1 MASSPYPPPSP
12 GGHAFAPA
20 FDSTLAAG
28 SPPPRRRSRRG
39 IALTLT
45 TIGAVVIAGAIAGG
59 VHVSANLGYDEAL
72 AAFEDAADDAETAR
86 TELTG
91 SLDALALTQQ
101 TATSLSDADTGLLLD
116 ATTKDAL
123 TSSLDAAATTAE
135 STASVA
141 ESEIPTADEKPGWA
155 WELFDETAQLND
167 DRSDA
172 EDLTGD
178 FESAVA
184 EIETA
189 DEAVAGAGLD
199 VLAAV
204 ATAAD
209 GFESGH
215 ISARNTDI
223 ISFRAAAAVLDA
235 HVDALDGA
243 SVSAYSS
250 LESAAAAMIASEK
263 AEIAEK
269 QGPLYNA
276 RVEIE
281 AFARGLAPGVLL
293 DFDWSDRVNGYGE
306 GDSMGG
312 LATWWYGD
320 PGYSTIELSNS
331 VAAYWPSDRSKAL
344 VAHEVGHSIS
354 VRCSHLYDDSN
365 QDTIEAWATA
375 WAISMGYTDDANGT
389 WAYGAP
395 PQSLIDAAAVC
406 R

>member
-1 MASSPYPPPSP
+1 MASSPYLPPQP

-20 FDSTLAAG
+20 FDSTSVAAA
-28 SPPPRRRSRRG
+28 PRRRSRRG
-39 IALTLT
+39 IAVALT
-45 TIGAVVIAGAIAGG
+45 TVGALVIAGAIGGG
-59 VHVSANLGYDEAL
+59 VHVSANLGYDDAL
-72 AAFEDAADDAETAR
+72 TAWEDAAADAESAR
-86 TELTG
+86 ADLTN
-91 SLDALALTQQ
+91 SLEVLALTQENG
-101 TATSLSDADTGLLLD
+101 AALSSTDTGLLLD
-116 ATTKDAL
+116 AATKESL
-123 TSSLDAAATTAE
+123 TSSLDAAATVAE
-135 STASVA
+135 STADLAVA
-141 ESEIPTADEKPGWA
+141 EVPTVDEKPGWA
-155 WELFDETAQLND
+155 WELFDETARLND

-172 EDLTGD
+172 DDLAAD
-178 FESAVA
+178 FETAAAEVA
-184 EIETA
+184 TA
-189 DEAVAGAGLD
+189 DEAVATAGLD
-199 VLAAV
+199 VLTAV

-215 ISARNTDI
+215 ISARNIDI
-223 ISFRAAAAVLDA
+223 ISFRAAATVLDA
-235 HVDALDGA
+235 HVDALD
-243 SVSAYSS
+243 SSSISAYSS
-250 LESAAAAMIASEK
+250 LENAAAAMIASEK

-269 QGPLYNA
+269 QGPLYDA

-293 DFDWSDRVNGYGE
+293 DFDWSDRVNGYGD

-354 VRCSHLYDDSN
+354 VRCSHLYDDSD

-389 WAYGAP
+389 WAYGPP
-395 PQSLIDAAAVC
+395 PQSLIDAAAAC